1 MAEKRIGSLAEQLP
15 HPGETLV
22 ELLETYGMSQLE
34 LSERI
39 GFTTKHIN
47 EVCKGKKPITPDMSM
62 RLSAVFN
69 LSSSFWNNLQANYD
83 SEYNELINEETVT
96 KEELELL
103 KEVPLNELREFKYID
118 VEKTNSRE
126 CIVLKLRK
134 FFKVSDLTYVPN
146 VLNNTISAYRKSDKE
161 INPIK
166 LASWVSMC
174 LHDYKPLQNQL
185 DINRLKDQIPQLK
198 KQVLMKDINIA
209 INDVKIILASCGI
222 TFNVIHH
229 LKGVPVQGY
238 IRNMNNNIL
247 LTLTIRQKFSDIFW
261 FTFFHEI
268 GHILSNKDKKTLNM
282 IDYEKHSDFADEIQA
297 DEFASNT
304 LISKESYKEFKQS
317 KIDLSSIKAL
327 AKKEGV
333 TESIVVGRLGHE
345 DPSYYVNYS
354 FLRTKYEWGN

>member
-1 MAEKRIGSLAEQLP
+1 MVERKIGSLAEQLP
-15 HPGETLV
+15 HPGETLL

-34 LSERI
+34 LSKRI

-47 EVCKGKKPITPDMSM
+47 EVCKAKKAITPDMSM
-62 RLSAVFN
+62 RLSTVFN

-83 SEYNELINEETVT
+83 SEYNELINESTVT
-96 KEELELL
+96 KQEIEILKDVPL
-103 KEVPLNELREFKYID
+103 KELIEYSYLD
-118 VEKTNSRE
+118 VSKTETKERT
-126 CIVLKLRK
+126 VLKLRK
-134 FFKVSDLTYVPN
+134 FFKVSELSNITN
-146 VLNNTISAYRKSDKE
+146 VLNNTIAAYRKSDKE
-161 INPIK
+161 TNPIR

-174 LHDYKPLQNQL
+174 LYDYKPSSNYL
-185 DINRLKDQIPQLK
+185 DVNKIKEELPNIK
-198 KQVLMKDINIA
+198 KQILQKDINIA
-209 INDVKIILASCGI
+209 IRNLKTILDSCGI
-222 TFNVIHH
+222 TFNVVHH

-247 LTLTIRQKFSDIFW
+247 LNLTIRQKYSDIFW

-304 LISKESYKEFKQS
+304 LISKESYREFKQS

-345 DPSYYVNYS
+345 DSSYYVNYS

>member
-47 EVCKGKKPITPDMSM
+47 EVCKGRKSITPDMSM
-62 RLSAVFN
+62 RLSTVFN

-96 KEELELL
+96 KEEIELL
-103 KEVPLNELREFKYID
+103 KDVPLNELRDYKYINI
-118 VEKTNSRE
+118 EKTNSKE
-126 CIVLKLRK
+126 SIVLKLRK
-134 FFKVSDLTYVPN
+134 FFKVSELTYIPN
-146 VLNNTISAYRKSDKE
+146 VLDNTIVAYRKSDKD

-166 LASWVSMC
+166 LGSWVSMC
-174 LHDYKPLQNQL
+174 LYDYKPLPYQL
-185 DINRLKDQIPQLK
+185 DINRLKEQLPNLK
-198 KQVLMKDINIA
+198 KQILIKDINIA
-209 INDVKIILASCGI
+209 ISNLKTILTPCGI
-222 TFNVIHH
+222 TFNVIRH

-304 LISKESYKEFKQS
+304 LISKESYKEFKES
-317 KIDLSSIKAL
+317 KIDLSSIKRL

-333 TESIVVGRLGHE
+333 TEAIVVGRLAHE
-345 DPSYYVNYS
+345 DPSYYVDYS
-354 FLRTKYEWGN
+354 FLRTKYEWDD